1 MALEQG
7 VVPLLDEEAMRAAYK
22 TVFEPYVP
30 GGRLQALFVRIRY
43 NFELVGTLP
52 G

>member
-1 MALEQG
+1 VALEKG
-7 VVPLLDEEAMRAAYK
+7 VVPVLDEEAMRAAYK